1 MAMGDHAGHRGMT
14 MNHPAVDLAPLD
26 RIIANVAPLDLTG
39 PVLIAPPTHHDG
51 LWTAKSDAADRPL
64 RVSLTV
70 DGLSGAIVKR
80 EDFADHHWI
89 DRAVGYGVAGHE
101 GQLFGLANQLLGT
114 LAAIGLILLAGS
126 GAILWWRRRPI
137 GLLGAPI
144 PLGRPKFGTGLIA
157 FIVALGLIFP
167 MFGATLIAILAAE
180 RLAFRRI
187 PAVSA
192 WLGLRA

>member
-1 MAMGDHAGHRGMT
+1 
-14 MNHPAVDLAPLD
+14 
-26 RIIANVAPLDLTG
+26 LT
-39 PVLIAPPTHHDG
+39 IDG
-51 LWTAKSDAADRPL
+51 A
-64 RVSLTV
+64 
-70 DGLSGAIVKR
+70 SGTIVKR
-80 EDFADHHWI
+80 ENFADRHWI

-114 LAAIGLILLAGS
+114 LTALGLILLAGS
-126 GAILWWRRRPI
+126 GAVLWWRRRPI

-144 PLGRPKFGTGLIA
+144 PLGRPKFGAGLITS
-157 FIVALGLIFP
+157 VGALGLIFP

-180 RLAFRRI
+180 RIAFRRI